1 MDPYGATHPP
11 IFKWDPKNLEIRTM
25 SVENSNY
32 GPISFKWDLKNLEI
46 KTRSVEKTLE
56 PLVIQVTTLV
66 NTKGPSKKKK
76 GRSKRAHVLVG
87 AVEAA
92 TANFIERGQEI
103 AYENPDI
110 KVEMLGAVEEVR
122 KTGDTMSLAAREFA
136 EDPCSSVKRGNMVR
150 AARNLLSAVTRLLI
164 LADMV
169 DVHRLLKSLQVVE
182 DDLEKVKN
190 ASSQSELLDN
200 FRLFGKNTNDLVNQ
214 AAKRQNEL
222 KDPRLRDDLASARA
236 VLKKNSMMLLTASK
250 AYVRHPELAAAKA
263 NRDFV
268 FKQVCEAVNTI
279 SDVAQGK
286 ATGAGQMPYEG
297 PGELASAL
305 DDFDE
310 RINMDPLTYNEV
322 RTRPSLE
329 ERLESIISG
338 AALMA
343 DSFCTRE
350 DRRLKIVEEC
360 NAVRQALQD
369 LLTEYMDNMGR
380 KQPTDNLDKAIDHM
394 YRKTKDLRRQL
405 RKAVVDHV
413 FTEHAN
419 KLVEVANLA
428 CTMSNNEDGV
438 KMVRYAAAQIEQLC
452 PQVINAAII
461 LAARPKSKVA
471 QENMDAFKDAWENQ
485 VRILTDAVDD
495 ITTIDDFLA
504 VSESHIL
511 EDVKTCVRAIN
522 ESDPDTLD
530 RIAGAIR
537 GRSARVC
544 NVVGSEMDNYEPC
557 MYTERVLEAVK
568 VLRDQVLPNFAQ
580 RVDVAVEALKLN
592 SWKRG

>member
-1 MDPYGATHPP
+1 MLETIYGQNNNNKNNDSNKNNNDDNSDNNGGH
-11 IFKWDPKNLEIRTM
+11 IVLRWDM
-25 SVENSNY
+25 
-32 GPISFKWDLKNLEI
+32 KNLEI

-76 GRSKRAHVLVG
+76 GRSKRAHVLVA

-92 TANFIERGQEI
+92 TANFIERGEEI

-110 KVEMLGAVEEVR
+110 RGEMLGAVEEVR
-122 KTGDTMSLAAREFA
+122 KTGDTMSRAAREFA

-200 FRLFGKNTNDLVNQ
+200 FRLFGKNTNDLINQ

-286 ATGAGQMPYEG
+286 ATGAGQVAYEGPGELASALDDFDGILGIVFKQVCEAVNTISDVAQGKATGAGQVAYEGPGELASALDDFDGILGIVFKQVCEAVNTISDVAQGKATGAGQVAYEG

-343 DSFCTRE
+343 DSFCTRD

-369 LLTEYMDNMGR
+369 LLTEYMDN
-380 KQPTDNLDKAIDHM
+380 
-394 YRKTKDLRRQL
+394 
-405 RKAVVDHV
+405 V
-413 FTEHAN
+413 
-419 KLVEVANLA
+419 
-428 CTMSNNEDGV
+428 SN
-438 KMVRYAAAQIEQLC
+438 
-452 PQVINAAII
+452 
-461 LAARPKSKVA
+461 
-471 QENMDAFKDAWENQ
+471 F
-485 VRILTDAVDD
+485 
-495 ITTIDDFLA
+495 
-504 VSESHIL
+504 
-511 EDVKTCVRAIN
+511 
-522 ESDPDTLD
+522 
-530 RIAGAIR
+530 
-537 GRSARVC
+537 
-544 NVVGSEMDNYEPC
+544 
-557 MYTERVLEAVK
+557 
-568 VLRDQVLPNFAQ
+568 
-580 RVDVAVEALKLN
+580 
-592 SWKRG
+592 